1 MKCDFDEAFFLLFK
15 GKFIGVLELH
25 SMFKWMLVS
34 LFKMYRALLLSKAAF
49 ISCQSLDEF
58 TIRR

>member
-1 MKCDFDEAFFLLFK
+1 MILTKPFFSCLK
-15 GKFIGVLELH
+15 ETFIGVLELH

-34 LFKMYRALLLSKAAF
+34 LFKMYRELLLSKAAF

-58 TIRR
+58 TKRR